1 VGWPIGKTDDTSY
14 KRHSDFPN
22 HMENKSGESPPVRST
37 HDIHTLNDELRTVN
51 PEMRSSDVV
60 CKTFTLEVI
69 PSPLTTEKKGLAA
82 MRSAE
87 TSMSELSKLSV
98 GIVHFP
104 SKPHLPLTYTTTIE
118 APKCFQQLSPRN
130 NLEVLRRTSFC
141 DMLLLQKSKLQYH
154 ASVNFD
160 SCIDQEN
167 SQQQSGTI

>member
-22 HMENKSGESPPVRST
+22 HMKNKSGESPPVRST

-98 GIVHFP
+98 SIVHFP
-104 SKPHLPLTYTTTIE
+104 SKPHLPLTYTHHH
-118 APKCFQQLSPRN
+118 Q
-130 NLEVLRRTSFC
+130 
-141 DMLLLQKSKLQYH
+141 
-154 ASVNFD
+154 
-160 SCIDQEN
+160 
-167 SQQQSGTI
+167 